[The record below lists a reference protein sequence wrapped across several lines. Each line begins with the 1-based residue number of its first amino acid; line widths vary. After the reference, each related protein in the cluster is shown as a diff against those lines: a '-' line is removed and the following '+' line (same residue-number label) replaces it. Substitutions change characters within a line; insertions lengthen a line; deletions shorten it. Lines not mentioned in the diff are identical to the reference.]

1 MVFLTTPT
9 TTMTTKTFSIYC
21 IIIQNKTRCT
31 SYLLRCATLHKNGAS
46 ICSVFVFT
54 LRLFFFFFNLTLFLF
69 LWVSLSRQVH
79 ICLSLCLVDGSLVS
93 VSITSSGQTNVYSG
107 KKDTDLH
114 NLSPQQDNTCL
125 LKHKHYNLRISLS

>member
-1 MVFLTTPT
+1 MHFLSAAMCNIT
-9 TTMTTKTFSIYC
+9 YE
-21 IIIQNKTRCT
+21 R
-31 SYLLRCATLHKNGAS
+31 RLH
-46 ICSVFVFT
+46 
-54 LRLFFFFFNLTLFLF
+54 LFCLCFHFKVVFFFFNLTLFLF

-79 ICLSLCLVDGSLVS
+79 ICLSLCVVDGSLVS

-125 LKHKHYNLRISLS
+125 LKHKHYNLRISLSWKF

>member
-54 LRLFFFFFNLTLFLF
+54 LRLFFFFLTSLCFCF
-69 LWVSLSRQVH
+69 YGSVCPDRFIFVSLSVWLTDHLSASPSLPLVRPTFTQVRKTQIYIILARSKTTH
-79 ICLSLCLVDGSLVS
+79 VS
-93 VSITSSGQTNVYSG
+93 
-107 KKDTDLH
+107 
-114 NLSPQQDNTCL
+114 
-125 LKHKHYNLRISLS
+125 